1 MDLKAA
7 ISAWPV
13 GAASAGVVTAEG
25 VVAVCEPDRVFPWA
39 SVTKLVTA
47 LTVLD
52 AWADGTIDLDEP
64 AGPEGSTMRHLLA
77 HASGLPFEG
86 TIPVAAPGT
95 RRVYSNTGYQLLADQ
110 LAAAAGGPFV
120 DELRGRVLEPLGMTG
135 TDLVGPPGSG
145 ARGPLRDLLALAA
158 ELLQPAVLG
167 AEIVDLG
174 RTLAFPGL
182 SGVLPGFGRQAHND
196 WGLGFE
202 LRDHKSP
209 HWTSPDNSPA
219 TFGHFGQSGS
229 FLWVDR
235 EAGIACTSLC
245 DTPFGPWAAQVWPEF
260 STAVLHTWRRP

>member
-1 MDLKAA
+1 MDLRAA
-7 ISAWPV
+7 LAAWPV
-13 GAASAGVVTAEG
+13 GEAAAGVVTADG
-25 VVAVCEPDRVFPWA
+25 VVAVHLPDRVFGWA

-52 AWADGTIDLDEP
+52 AWADGTVDLDEP
-64 AGPEGSTMRHLLA
+64 AGPPGSTVRHLLA
-77 HASGLPFEG
+77 HTSGLPFEG
-86 TIPVAAPGT
+86 EGPVAAPGA
-95 RRVYSNTGYQLLADQ
+95 RRIYSNSGYQVLADH

-120 DELRGRVLEPLGMTG
+120 DELHGRVLTPLGMRRTE
-135 TDLVGPPGSG
+135 LVGPPGSG
-145 ARGPLRDLLALAA
+145 ARGPLGDLLLLAA
-158 ELLQPAVLG
+158 ELLRPSVLG

-182 SGVLPGFGRQAHND
+182 SGVLPGFGRQQHND

-209 HWTSPDNSPA
+209 HWTSPENSPS

-235 EAGIACTSLC
+235 QAGLACASLC
-245 DTPFGPWAAQVWPEF
+245 DTAFGPWAARVWPEF
-260 STAVLHTWRRP
+260 STQVLRTWRN